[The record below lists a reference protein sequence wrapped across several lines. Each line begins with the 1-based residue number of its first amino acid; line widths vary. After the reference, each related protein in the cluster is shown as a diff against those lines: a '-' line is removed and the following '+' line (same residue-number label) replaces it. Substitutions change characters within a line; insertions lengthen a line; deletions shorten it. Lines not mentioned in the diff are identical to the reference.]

1 MKGSVF
7 FISPCRYGRADAV
20 SYLLNEVKLN
30 PNSATMFGPAPL
42 SLTNEPAIIR
52 DLLRH
57 GATPEYQLWSEH
69 LPSDC
74 PKEPAKQAAKAFVVG
89 DPSSGKSTLTKA
101 LETESKGLSLIAN
114 RVSKVSGV
122 DQKTAGIVPHDI
134 ESTKFGRLTLYD
146 FAGQKEFYAGHDAVL
161 RNAASGSLAAVFLI
175 VADLRNSDEE
185 FEERIQYWLAFL
197 ENQGLSA
204 DPKPRV
210 IVVCSHADQLK
221 KAAVDKKRS
230 IVDSLQQSPAFSS
243 FHYAGFVA
251 MDCRYA
257 ESSSMSQ
264 LRQYL
269 SESCEQL
276 RSKVVM
282 SCRSHCFLVY
292 LLDKFRG
299 CPGVELS
306 EIASTV
312 ASESVNDQ
320 LAALIPEDIN
330 GISHIC
336 SELNERGNLLFL
348 KGSEASQSSW
358 IILDRETLLSRVTG
372 TVFAP
377 KDFKQYKNLAS
388 STGVVPFSKIPA
400 HFSDLDPDMIVHF
413 LCHLEFCHIVADYE
427 VLQLLHS
434 LGDSEPVAKF
444 DLAEKFF
451 FFPNLVSIEV
461 PSGVW
466 ESSPNFSHH
475 CGFVLQCKPGQFFTP
490 RFLQV
495 LLLRLAFSFA
505 LAPDVQQV
513 TTSDL
518 PTIKRKCKVWK
529 SGIYWG
535 NRSGVEALVEVGE
548 GSKRVVVL
556 LRCSKGTQVECAH
569 LRSAIIGKV
578 LQVRSE
584 FCPKVAIREF
594 LLRPSDSKD
603 YPLKASSELTL
614 ITTAELATAVME
626 AEPGVLDMAGNG
638 ISIVDLLGFEP
649 YAYLGECIIRELFD
663 EQNPSYSE
671 QVSDDFLYGIA
682 NKNYRTFDHVKT
694 MLDLP
699 AASVECHISQAAIP
713 GEAHKMAH
721 LLLCWRERSEGS
733 KQCLHQT
740 LNHFSVFAGR
750 NPCTLTQV

>member
-1 MKGSVF
+1 MQ
-7 FISPCRYGRADAV
+7 
-20 SYLLNEVKLN
+20 LN
-30 PNSATMFGPAPL
+30 PNSTTKSGETPL
-42 SLTNEPAIIR
+42 SFANEAAIIR
-52 DLLRH
+52 ELLRY
-57 GATPEYQLWSEH
+57 GATPDYQQWRWL
-69 LPSDC
+69 LPSTC
-74 PKEPAKQAAKAFVVG
+74 PKQPAQQAVKTFVVG
-89 DPSSGKSTLTKA
+89 DPGAGKSTLAKS
-101 LETESKGLSLIAN
+101 LQKESNVLSYVAN
-114 RVSKVSGV
+114 QVLKVSGV

-134 ESTKFGRLTLYD
+134 ESRTFGRLTLYD

-161 RNAASGSLAAVFLI
+161 RSAVSGSPAAVFLI
-175 VADLRNSDEE
+175 VADLDNSDKE

-204 DPKPRV
+204 DPKPHV
-210 IVVCSHADQLK
+210 IIVCSHADQLK
-221 KAAVDKKRS
+221 KTAVEKKRS
-230 IVDSLQQSPAFSS
+230 IVNSLSQSPAFSS

-251 MDCRYA
+251 MDCRYSVSA
-257 ESSSMSQ
+257 SMSL

-269 SESCEQL
+269 AKSCEQL
-276 RSKVVM
+276 RSKVEM
-282 SCRSHCFLVY
+282 SFRSHCFLIY
-292 LLDKFRG
+292 LLDKFRE
-299 CPGVELS
+299 CPAVHLS
-306 EIASTV
+306 KVASTV
-312 ASESVNDQ
+312 ASESANDQ
-320 LAALIPEDIN
+320 LTAFIPEDIN

-336 SELNERGNLLFL
+336 DELNERGNLLFL
-348 KGSEASQSSW
+348 QGSGASQSSW

-388 STGVVPFSKIPA
+388 STGVVPFSKIPT
-400 HFSDLDPDMIVHF
+400 HFPDLDSDMIVHF
-413 LCHLEFCHIVADYE
+413 LCHLEFCHNIADSE

-434 LGDSEPVAKF
+434 LGDSEPAATIN
-444 DLAEKFF
+444 LTEKFL

-466 ESSPNFSHH
+466 ESSLDFNHH
-475 CGFVLQCKPGQFFTP
+475 CGWVLQCKPGQFFTP

-518 PTIKRKCKVWK
+518 PTLQQDVQQATCSDLPTLKRKCKVWK
-529 SGIYWG
+529 SGIYWA

-569 LRSAIIGKV
+569 LRSAVIGKI
-578 LQVRSE
+578 LRVRSE
-584 FCPKVAIREF
+584 FCRKVAIREF

-603 YPLKASSELTL
+603 YPLKPSSDLTL
-614 ITTAELATAVME
+614 ITTAELACTVMK
-626 AEPGVLDMAGNG
+626 AEQGVLDTAGNG
-638 ISIVDLLGFEP
+638 ISIANLLGFEP
-649 YAYLGECIIRELFD
+649 YAYLGERIIRELFD

-682 NKNYRTFDHVKT
+682 NKNYRTFDHVEK
-694 MLDLP
+694 MLNLP
-699 AASVECHISQAAIP
+699 AASVECHIYPAIP
-713 GEAHKMAH
+713 GPAHKMAH

-733 KQCLHQT
+733 RQCLRQT
-740 LNHFSVFAGR
+740 LDHFSVFAGR
-750 NPCTLTQV
+750 NPCSLTQV